1 MKTMAM
7 YISDEEG
14 NILQKW
20 HIGEEL
26 YPGSVSFGWLIHADC
41 DELEF
46 LIDQFGSLPFYN
58 PSKRVWIVKGEVAQN
73 ILMNMGVKTRKPV
86 TLSAEER
93 AEFLKGMEP

>member
-1 MKTMAM
+1 MSMF
-7 YISDEEG
+7 ISDNED
-14 NILQKW
+14 NTLQEW

-26 YPGSVSFGWLIHADC
+26 YPGSIGYGFLLQADG
-41 DELEF
+41 DELEY
-46 LIDQFGSLPFYN
+46 LLKAFGSLPFYN

-73 ILMNMGVKTRKPV
+73 ILMNMGVKERKPV